1 MLPKSSVHVKICDG
15 ETKWIHFLIQDNDLL
30 NKYNTIWGKF
40 RAGIKKEFDNEP
52 VCNKK
57 FLKTKI
63 KSYGDETTDFHDKD
77 ISKVDSNHICLA
89 VIILNSAL
97 DKDGNYFP
105 QLFFKK
111 V

>member
-1 MLPKSSVHVKICDG
+1 MVKKLEVLYWWLGDLYADNKIKPLHMLPKSSVHVKICDG

-30 NKYNTIWGKF
+30 
-40 RAGIKKEFDNEP
+40 
-52 VCNKK
+52 
-57 FLKTKI
+57 
-63 KSYGDETTDFHDKD
+63 SDFHDKY